1 MANTTGHPDGMR
13 VQLLQA
19 KDQHGNT
26 RDAGGKL
33 MVSKHGAVGDIV
45 TLSWAVANDL
55 HQLRPSGRVLAA

>member
-1 MANTTGHPDGMR
+1 MSNTTGHPDGMK

-19 KDQHGNT
+19 KNQLGNT

-33 MVSKHGAVGDIV
+33 MVSKHGVPGEIV

-55 HQLRPSGRVLAA
+55 IAQGCAVAV